1 MLDRRLD
8 RESCL
13 GVVCGIQ
20 DDHAGDGAHE
30 GDVLVALVGRAV
42 LANGDTGMGR
52 ADLDVVVR
60 IAYRIAHL
68 LEAASGG
75 KHGEGGSERDLA
87 AEGHTD
93 SGGDHIVFRDTA
105 VEEAIRERLLE
116 RTGLGGSGEVS
127 VQNNEVRID
136 RAEFRQ
142 SLTVGF
148 SCSNFIS
155 HNYCNPFS

>member
-1 MLDRRLD
+1 MSSLHWWVAPSSPTVIPAWVAPILT
-8 RESCL
+8 L
-13 GVVCGIQ
+13 LCG
-20 DDHAGDGAHE
+20 
-30 GDVLVALVGRAV
+30 
-42 LANGDTGMGR
+42 
-52 ADLDVVVR
+52 
-60 IAYRIAHL
+60 
-68 LEAASGG
+68 
-75 KHGEGGSERDLA
+75 
-87 AEGHTD
+87 
-93 SGGDHIVFRDTA
+93 GGDHIVLGNTA

-155 HNYCNPFS
+155 HNYM